1 MDLLKEEMVM
11 AISPMDIHLKEF
23 SVVGAGGYDKQEVDS
38 FLDAVADEL
47 ERLANRNKELEDL
60 IAGMHQKVS
69 QFDEMQKT
77 LQTALTSA
85 QKSAGNILQEARGQA
100 AAIIKKAQERSER
113 IVAEMERDR
122 ERIISSIASVR
133 EQIMEQIPR
142 MRELLEKSQRL
153 LGEYEECT
161 MQAEVEPTREVAEEE
176 PAPAKGSAEEKE
188 EEAASGQALEEKE
201 AEVKAEEAS
210 EAAKPVVP
218 GEEKEKYVW
227 D

>member
-1 MDLLKEEMVM
+1 M

-47 ERLANRNKELEDL
+47 ERLASRNKELEDL
-60 IAGMHQKVS
+60 IAGMHKKVS

-113 IVAEMERDR
+113 IVAEMERER
-122 ERIISSIASVR
+122 ERIIANVASMR

-142 MRELLEKSQRL
+142 MRELLEKSQQL
-153 LGEYEECT
+153 IGEYEDCT
-161 MQAEVEPTREVAEEE
+161 RQAEIEPVQEVVKEEAASAPEAAAET
-176 PAPAKGSAEEKE
+176 APERVSEEKE
-188 EEAASGQALEEKE
+188 EEIPAKE
-201 AEVKAEEAS
+201 ATEAVS
-210 EAAKPVVP
+210 PASS

>member
-1 MDLLKEEMVM
+1 M

-23 SVVGAGGYDKQEVDS
+23 SVVGAGGYDRQEVDS

-47 ERLANRNKELEDL
+47 ERLENRNKELEDL
-60 IAGMHQKVS
+60 IARMHQKVS

-113 IVAEMERDR
+113 ILKEMERER
-122 ERIISSIASVR
+122 ERIISSVASVR

-142 MRELLEKSQRL
+142 MRELLEKSRQL

-161 MQAEVEPTREVAEEE
+161 LKADISSEPKVAGEE
-176 PAPAKGSAEEKE
+176 PETTEETVEKSEFKAASEPVALEKE
-188 EEAASGQALEEKE
+188 EAAQ
-201 AEVKAEEAS
+201 AEEAG
-210 EAAKPVVP
+210 EAVSTETPV
-218 GEEKEKYVW
+218 EEKEKYIW